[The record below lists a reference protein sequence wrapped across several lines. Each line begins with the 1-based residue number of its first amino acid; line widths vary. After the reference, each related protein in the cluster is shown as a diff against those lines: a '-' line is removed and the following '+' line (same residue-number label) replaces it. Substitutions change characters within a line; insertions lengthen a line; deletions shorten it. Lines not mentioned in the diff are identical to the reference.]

1 MKQLLSIL
9 AIALALA
16 VPSVQAADKKADGK
30 KPVAEKSVKKKQ
42 HKKYE
47 HKKAAPPKKGD
58 KGKKIAPP
66 ALTQPIK

>member
-1 MKQLLSIL
+1 MKQLLTIL
-9 AIALALA
+9 AIALTLA
-16 VPSVQAADKKADGK
+16 VPSVQAADKKPA

>member
-16 VPSVQAADKKADGK
+16 VPAHAADKKADGK
-30 KPVAEKSVKKKQ
+30 KPVAEKSAKKKQ

-47 HKKAAPPKKGD
+47 HKKAPPPKKGD
-58 KGKKIAPP
+58 KAKKIAPP
-66 ALTQPIK
+66 PLTQPVK